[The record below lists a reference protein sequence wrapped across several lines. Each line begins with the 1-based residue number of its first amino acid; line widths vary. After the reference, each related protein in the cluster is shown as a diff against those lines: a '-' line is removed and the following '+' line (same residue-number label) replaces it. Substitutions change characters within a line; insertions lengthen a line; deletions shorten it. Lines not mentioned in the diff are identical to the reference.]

1 MDPIRPREGS
11 TECWGRCHGAVSGH
25 SSVTVFHMRSHLG
38 NVMPQAAVFSV
49 HNQAVVYHP
58 YMVDTDISYTRWGL
72 LLFPWL
78 CCPLSRWFVSTNR
91 RDGACSGHSGER
103 LRGRTGTEHCTTR
116 SAAWSQ
122 VRRTLPDKHE
132 DRTYSVW
139 TSDSDSGEQRI
150 QNCRDLLDVI
160 LSAPLSKNTHAEV
173 HGRARHGATLRGG
186 GRFAVR
192 SQRGSDPGGCGRGAE
207 PRCENAVFPTVERL
221 DSRRL

>member
-38 NVMPQAAVFSV
+38 NVMPHLHARSRSRIPPVYSRYRYPI
-49 HNQAVVYHP
+49 QAVGII
-58 YMVDTDISYTRWGL
+58 T
-72 LLFPWL
+72 FPWL

-173 HGRARHGATLRGG
+173 HGRARHGARLRGG